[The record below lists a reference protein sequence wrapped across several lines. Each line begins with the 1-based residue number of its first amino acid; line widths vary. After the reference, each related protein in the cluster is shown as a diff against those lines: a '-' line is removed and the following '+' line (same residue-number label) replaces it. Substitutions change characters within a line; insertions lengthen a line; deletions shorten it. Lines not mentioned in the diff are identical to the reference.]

1 MSEINNQTGRI
12 ETRKD
17 FINKVSV
24 EDFLDEDPVISNQ
37 KFFVMSYILPE
48 SGKNELSHPIIKVR
62 GSYSAIE
69 DCEKRI
75 EKLKN
80 LDKYNNMFI
89 CEVGKYGALLHE
101 SEFQNND
108 EIDVKY
114 REAMLN
120 TLVKE
125 YKENKDKT
133 DQEFEKRKEFLK
145 KRAEYEGTI
154 KGQEELKS
162 KKENPVSIKARITN
176 MTEHYT
182 DLQNRLKEIQ
192 EIINISQEQLDKNY
206 TQEEIEEAEKEHQK
220 NTSQN
225 V

>member
-1 MSEINNQTGRI
+1 MAENSRQQY
-12 ETRKD
+12 RKD
-17 FINKVSV
+17 FIEKVSV

-48 SGKNELSHPIIKVR
+48 ESKNELSNPIIKVR
-62 GSYSAIE
+62 GSYSTIE

-89 CEVGKYGALLHE
+89 CEVGKYGALLPE

-154 KGQEELKS
+154 KGQEELKN
-162 KKENPVSIKARITN
+162 KKENPISIKARIAN
-176 MTEHYT
+176 MTEHFE
-182 DLQNRLKEIQ
+182 DLEKRLKEIK
-192 EIINISQEQLDKNY
+192 EIIDISKEQLDKNY
-206 TQEEIEEAEKEHQK
+206 TKEEIEEAEKEHEK

-225 V
+225 NM

>member
-1 MSEINNQTGRI
+1 MAENSRQQY
-12 ETRKD
+12 RKD
-17 FINKVSV
+17 FIEKVSV

-48 SGKNELSHPIIKVR
+48 ESKNELSNPIIKVR
-62 GSYSAIE
+62 GSYSTIE

-89 CEVGKYGALLHE
+89 CEVGKYGALLPE

-154 KGQEELKS
+154 KGQEELKN
-162 KKENPVSIKARITN
+162 KKENPVSIKARIVN
-176 MTEHYT
+176 MTEHFE
-182 DLQNRLKEIQ
+182 DLEKRLKEIK
-192 EIINISQEQLDKNY
+192 EIIDISKEQLDKNY
-206 TQEEIEEAEKEHQK
+206 TKEEIEEAEKEHEK

-225 V
+225 NM